1 MPITLALSGDHN
13 LIRKGIIALLRDQA
27 DMEVMMEAS
36 NGLELI
42 EQLVCRQP
50 DIILL
55 NIEMPIINVYHTL
68 GTLKEKF
75 PCIKLIVLMM
85 HYDESLVI
93 NLMERG
99 ANGFLHGDASVE
111 AMITAIHEV
120 SKNNYYFDRHISATL
135 AKRLIDSRNKPLNQ
149 QHHDLSEKE
158 LKIIQLICEENSNKE
173 IAEKLFLSPRT
184 IDTYRERIMQKIGAK
199 NTAGVV
205 IYALKND
212 LLKVA

>member
-1 MPITLALSGDHN
+1 MPITLALTDDHN
-13 LIRKGIIALLRDQA
+13 LVRKGIIALLKDHA
-27 DMEVMMEAS
+27 DVEVMMEAS
-36 NGLELI
+36 SGSELI
-42 EQLVCRQP
+42 GQLVCRQP

-55 NIEMPIINVYHTL
+55 NIEMPVINVYHTL
-68 GTLKEKF
+68 DALKENF

-85 HYDESLVI
+85 YYDESHVI

-111 AMITAIHEV
+111 AMIMAIHEV
-120 SKNNYYFDRHISATL
+120 SKNNYYFDSHISATL
-135 AKRLIDSRNKPLNQ
+135 AKRLVDSRNKPLNHQ
-149 QHHDLSEKE
+149 QHDLSDKE
-158 LKIIQLICEENSNKE
+158 LRIIKLICEEHSNKE
-173 IAEKLFLSPRT
+173 IAEKLFLSHRT

-205 IYALKND
+205 LFALRND